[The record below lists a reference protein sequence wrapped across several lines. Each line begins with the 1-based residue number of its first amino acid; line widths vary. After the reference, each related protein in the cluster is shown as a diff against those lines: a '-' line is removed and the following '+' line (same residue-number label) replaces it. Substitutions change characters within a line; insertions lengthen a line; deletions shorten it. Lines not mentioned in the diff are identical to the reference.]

1 MILDLPEKPL
11 KWLVENIGKDNL
23 AEQFEDST
31 LQAIGSDVVSMY
43 GIDKASR
50 SEWEKKIEAGIKT
63 AKQVV
68 EGKTFPWP
76 GAANTKDALMAE
88 AAGQFAARAGGEVIR
103 GQDVVKVKVTGD
115 DPEDRKSK
123 RAKRVSM
130 FMSYECTDGMQ
141 EWEAD
146 NDQLLTS
153 VSLLGMYYKKTYR
166 DPILGRNVSYARSPL
181 NIIVH
186 EDTKTLETAR
196 RITDDGL
203 FFSKNEVIERIRKG
217 IWCENVL
224 EKLSESDDA
233 PEQFLEQ
240 HRTLD
245 LDGDGYGEPYV
256 VTVHK
261 DTQTVCRI
269 VARYEESGI
278 TKGKGKEKEKVAR
291 IDPIHYFT
299 EFPFLLSPDG
309 KFHKIGWAHLLGP
322 NTEIINTIVNQL
334 LDAGTLANCPP
345 VFIGKG
351 AKLPQGG
358 LRLSPGKMIPV
369 ESLGQAM
376 RDNVFIP
383 SLVGPS
389 DVLFR
394 LLGLL
399 SERGQ
404 KLANLSDSMQGETGG
419 ANVPATTTL
428 ALLDQALKVY
438 TSILK
443 RLFRSY
449 RQEFQKLYK
458 LNRDWLTDKEYIE
471 VIDLSPKDA
480 QEMGVDLSRLSSD
493 GSSREVVEKDFS
505 INDKDIQPV
514 MDPTAS
520 SEALRLAKLN
530 AMAQAAGMP
539 PAVGRIYLEGIGINQ
554 KDVDTIFPPKDP
566 NAAPPPDPTMI
577 ELQAKIVDMQAKS
590 KQKDR
595 ELDQKHAEIEQKEA
609 LLIKQLEKLDAE
621 IVQIKA
627 LSIKALAD
635 AEAAEIGTQ
644 IGVYQSELEQLNADR
659 DHELAKQ
666 EAKLNAASVAGGEKD
681 ENGGTGKSSGTGSDT
696 GGTGPVEGDAD
707 NQEGAG
713 VPQGQAIGGPGGMGS
728 GELSAGIPG
737 VGGLMDVSPGGEVS
751 SVRPNVQPAELPAP
765 GPMQ

>member
-1 MILDLPEKPL
+1 MILNLPQKPL
-11 KWLVENIGKDNL
+11 KWLVENISKDNL
-23 AEQFEDST
+23 ADQFDAST

-43 GIDKASR
+43 GVDKASR
-50 SEWEKKIEAGIKT
+50 SDWEKKIEAGIKT
-63 AKQVV
+63 AKQVIDQ
-68 EGKTFPWP
+68 KTFPWP

-115 DPEDRKSK
+115 DPEDKKSK
-123 RAKRVSM
+123 RAKRVGM
-130 FMSYECTDGMQ
+130 FMSYACTDGMP

-153 VSLLGMYYKKTYR
+153 VSLLGMYYKKTYH
-166 DPILGRNVSYARSPL
+166 DPLLGRNVSYARSPL
-181 NIIVH
+181 NVVVH

-203 FFSKNEVIERIRKG
+203 FFSKNEIMERVRKG
-217 IWCENVL
+217 IWCEEVL
-224 EKLSESDDA
+224 EKIQESDDA

-261 DTQTVCRI
+261 DTMCVCRI
-269 VARYEESGI
+269 VARYEEVGI
-278 TKGKGKEKEKVAR
+278 VKGKGKEVAR
-291 IDPIHYFT
+291 IEPIHYWT

-345 VFIGKG
+345 VFVGKG

-369 ESLGQAM
+369 ESLGQSM

-383 SLVGPS
+383 QLIGPS

-480 QEMGVDLSRLSSD
+480 QEMGVDLSRLSED
-493 GSSREVVEKDFS
+493 GSSREIVAKDFS
-505 INDKDIQPV
+505 LHDKDIQPV

-539 PAVGRIYLEGIGINQ
+539 PAVGRIYLEGIGISQ
-554 KDVDTIFPPKDP
+554 KDVDTIFPPQDP
-566 NAAPPPDPTMI
+566 KAPPPPDPKMI
-577 ELQAKIVDMQAKS
+577 ELQAQIVDWQAKS

-595 ELDQKHAEIEQKEA
+595 ELDQRHAEIEQKEA

-621 IVQIKA
+621 ITEIKA
-627 LSIKALAD
+627 RSILALAN
-635 AEAAEIGTQ
+635 AEKAEVGTQ
-644 IGVYQSELEQLNADR
+644 IDVYKGEMEQLNADR
-659 DHELAKQ
+659 DHDLAKQ
-666 EAKLNAASVAGGEKD
+666 QANFDAASAEGAENDGGQQPSGAESNAGGA
-681 ENGGTGKSSGTGSDT
+681 
-696 GGTGPVEGDAD
+696 GPMEGES
-707 NQEGAG
+707 NNPQGAG
-713 VPQGQAIGGPGGMGS
+713 VPEGQASGSPGAMGV
-728 GELSAGIPG
+728 GELPAGDIG
-737 VGGLMDVSPGGEVS
+737 TGGLMDVSPGLEVS
-751 SVRPNVQPAELPAP
+751 GARPNVQPGELPPP